1 VRDRLQLERELRE
14 AIGRDE
20 LRLFYQPIVSVTDGA
35 LVGVEALIRW
45 QHPRRGLLLPA
56 EFIPLAEESG
66 LIVPLGRW
74 VLEEACRQSVR
85 WHESSPEWPP
95 PRVSVNLSARQITD
109 ELPAIVTD
117 AFKLTGAHASRL
129 TLELT
134 ETLLMEGAQSATDVL
149 AALRE
154 LGVRIALDDFGTGYS
169 SLSYLQRFPLD
180 VLKLDRSFVSELGIT
195 PSASQIVAATI
206 DMARAFGMSVV
217 AEGVE
222 SEDQLQRLQDLGCHF
237 AQGYYFARP
246 QPPEAIAA
254 LLEEFAETGNRA
266 PLQAPTVPDGP

>member
-1 VRDRLQLERELRE
+1 M
-14 AIGRDE
+14 
-20 LRLFYQPIVSVTDGA
+20 
-35 LVGVEALIRW
+35 GVEALIRW
-45 QHPRRGLLLPA
+45 HHPQRGLLLPA

-66 LIVPLGRW
+66 MIVPVGKW

-85 WHESSPEWPP
+85 WHEGRPEWPA
-95 PRVSVNLSARQITD
+95 PRVSVNLSVRQLTD
-109 ELPAIVTD
+109 ELPEIVS
-117 AFKLTGAHASRL
+117 AALQLAGAHPSRL
-129 TLELT
+129 GLELT
-134 ETLLMEGAQSATDVL
+134 ETLLMETAQSATEVL

-154 LGVRIALDDFGTGYS
+154 VGVRIALDDFGTGYS

-180 VLKLDRSFVSELGIT
+180 VLKLDRSFISGLETT
-195 PSASQIVAATI
+195 PSVSQIVAATI

-222 SEDQLQRLQDLGCHF
+222 TEGQLRRLQDLGCHF

-246 QPPEAIAA
+246 QPPKAIAA
-254 LLEEFAETGNRA
+254 LLEEFAETGNRL